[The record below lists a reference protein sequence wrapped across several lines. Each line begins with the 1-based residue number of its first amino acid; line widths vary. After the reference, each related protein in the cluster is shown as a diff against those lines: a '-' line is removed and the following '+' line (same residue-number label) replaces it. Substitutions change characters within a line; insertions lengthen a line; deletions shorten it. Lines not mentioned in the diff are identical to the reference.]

1 MKRAAVVIALCAA
14 LASPLWGHEEETAM
28 EELVPVLSV
37 QGSGQAR
44 VEPDEATVRLGVTA
58 QATTAREAQEQVNRT
73 ANAIMEA
80 VRRLGVQP
88 QQVQTSELFLGPIY
102 GQNRPEVQAEP
113 RITGYQAS
121 NVVSVSLEKLDQ
133 VGPVIDAGL
142 GAGANRLDG
151 VVFGLRNDAA
161 ARAQALT
168 AAVTEARGKAQAL
181 ASAAGVRL
189 AELVEVTE
197 GGVSFTPVYQKGR
210 VAMAA
215 EAMDMSTPV
224 ASGQVS
230 VDASVTLRYRIAP
243 QGAPR

>member
-1 MKRAAVVIALCAA
+1 MKKAAVVVALCAA
-14 LASPLWGHEEETAM
+14 LASPLLGHEEEHAM

-37 QGSGQAR
+37 QGAGEAR
-44 VEPDEATVRLGVTA
+44 VEPDEANVRLGVMA
-58 QATTAREAQEQVNRT
+58 QANTAREAQEQVSRT
-73 ANAIMEA
+73 ANAILEA

-102 GQNRPEVQAEP
+102 GQNRPEAQAEP

-121 NVVSVSLEKLDQ
+121 NVVSIRLEKLDQ

-161 ARAQALT
+161 ARAQALS
-168 AAVTEARGKAQAL
+168 AAVAEARAKAQTL
-181 ASAAGVRL
+181 AGAAGVRL

-197 GGVSFTPVYQKGR
+197 GGVSFTPVYQRGR
-210 VAMAA
+210 AAM
-215 EAMDMSTPV
+215 ESMAMDAGTPV
-224 ASGQVS
+224 SSGQVS
-230 VDASVTLRYRIAP
+230 VSASVTLRYRIAP
-243 QGAPR
+243 QGTPQ